1 MFLTTHNPLVLDGLD
16 LSNDDIRLFSVDR
29 DKNGQADFS
38 LTRAARGG
46 PGVIKA
52 LDQRK
57 VGRRA
62 GTDMKNIG
70 IVCEGPTDFVLL
82 KRIIDRINQEEN
94 QYLQLQ
100 PEDDLMGQYG
110 NGWKG
115 VWKWCLDH
123 AGR

>member
-1 MFLTTHNPLVLDGLD
+1 
-16 LSNDDIRLFSVDR
+16 
-29 DKNGQADFS
+29 
-38 LTRAARGG
+38 
-46 PGVIKA
+46 
-52 LDQRK
+52 
-57 VGRRA
+57 
-62 GTDMKNIG
+62 MKNIG

-123 AGR
+123 ARR